1 MTKVTL
7 IISTDNENSI
17 EESFR
22 GILNQSG
29 DNLEIIC
36 VLDDAIQLQDEYK
49 NVVIKKYTD
58 NQIEVMNDAII
69 NATGEYILFADIG
82 SEIDFKKIEIFYN
95 KILMD
100 KSDVLIFN
108 NLEDNK
114 TMNIL
119 SRLCENKVFTYEK
132 IYEYI
137 FDIDKTPFNKLFNR
151 NFLIG
156 NDLFFKNTY
165 YLDELFYFNTLFKA
179 KRLSFMNES
188 VYFSYNNNLSVT
200 DKQLFNE
207 YISNQEDMLSLFK
220 QMGDEEKLIRAFD
233 NYIINLINKYSDLKI
248 ANKNEIYP
256 ILRHKFIRILKIDE
270 NKFLIDNLDM
280 QSRKLFEQVII
291 CESAEEYDLF
301 HKVNEDKKY
310 LNFMGRYKKILTT
323 EEKKIKRF
331 NNSLTSSN
339 SWRLTRIFRL

>member
-1 MTKVTL
+1 
-7 IISTDNENSI
+7 
-17 EESFR
+17 
-22 GILNQSG
+22 
-29 DNLEIIC
+29 
-36 VLDDAIQLQDEYK
+36 
-49 NVVIKKYTD
+49 
-58 NQIEVMNDAII
+58 
-69 NATGEYILFADIG
+69 
-82 SEIDFKKIEIFYN
+82 
-95 KILMD
+95 
-100 KSDVLIFN
+100 
-108 NLEDNK
+108 
-114 TMNIL
+114 
-119 SRLCENKVFTYEK
+119 
-132 IYEYI
+132 
-137 FDIDKTPFNKLFNR
+137 
-151 NFLIG
+151 
-156 NDLFFKNTY
+156 
-165 YLDELFYFNTLFKA
+165 
-179 KRLSFMNES
+179 MNES
-188 VYFSYNNNLSVT
+188 VYFSYNNNLSET

-207 YISNQEDMLSLFK
+207 YISNQEDKLSLFK